1 VAAAEAVDRTAEVF
15 ADILCSDPE
24 WVDAEFEEIVSGFW
38 KTPTPTPTSTTASP
52 RPRIV
57 RAWLVGGQ
65 VAPHWGNSGPHR
77 EFRATIRSPP
87 RSAAGHFPALDI
99 LRTRATHPASSFQ
112 KGESHY
118 VDVI

>member
-1 VAAAEAVDRTAEVF
+1 VAAADAVDRTAEVF

-38 KTPTPTPTSTTASP
+38 KAPTPTSTTASL
-52 RPRIV
+52 RPRIA

-99 LRTRATHPASSFQ
+99 LRTRATHPASSSQ

>member
-1 VAAAEAVDRTAEVF
+1 MAAVEAVDRTADVF

-38 KTPTPTPTSTTASP
+38 ETPTSTTASP
-52 RPRIV
+52 RPSIV
-57 RAWLVGGQ
+57 RSWLAGGQ
-65 VAPHWGNSGPHR
+65 VTPNWVNADPHR
-77 EFRATIRSPP
+77 ALRATIRSPP
-87 RSAAGHFPALDI
+87 RSEAGHHPALSI
-99 LRTRATHPASSFQ
+99 RRTGATHPASPHQ